1 MGAYIV
7 KCGEIITDN
16 NGNVT
21 EIHCTADLESGCG
34 MPADGRK
41 IKGTIHWISACHA
54 DFMNEN
60 SVVTLTG
67 CKAEPSLI
75 TDENT
80 HFQFVRTGYFV
91 RDCKTP
97 NVYNRTVSLKDS
109 FKP

>member
-1 MGAYIV
+1 
-7 KCGEIITDN
+7 
-16 NGNVT
+16 
-21 EIHCTADLESGCG
+21 

-41 IKGTIHWISACHA
+41 VKGTIHWLSARHAADITVRLYEPLLTLQNPSDIPEDKEYA

-67 CKAEPSLI
+67 CKAEPTLI
-75 TDENT
+75 ADEET

-97 NVYNRTVSLKDS
+97 GVYNRTVSLKDS
-109 FKP
+109 FKPQ